1 MKDMKNTVKLSS
13 LRQWNLNC
21 TCFSFLRIMWIFPW
35 EFVFPLY
42 RWHISSLLIPHF
54 LWKPGSLTQNWLP
67 NFNNHTEHYDLF
79 TCTLSA
85 LSCIIFYF
93 SFLRFYL
100 KIFHFIAW
108 ISLIIHEVDLI
119 WKVFDDIGII
129 SKNVAWLAKYFLFSK
144 KYWKVIML
152 SLPEPLQN

>member
-1 MKDMKNTVKLSS
+1 MKDMKNTIKLSS

-21 TCFSFLRIMWIFPW
+21 TRFSFLRIMWIFPW
-35 EFVFPLY
+35 EFVCPRC
-42 RWHISSLLIPHF
+42 RWHISSFLIPHF
-54 LWKPGSLTQNWLP
+54 LWKPGSLKQNWLL
-67 NFNNHTEHYDLF
+67 NFNYHMGHYDLF

-85 LSCIIFYF
+85 LSCIIFCF
-93 SFLRFYL
+93 SFFRFYL

-119 WKVFDDIGII
+119 WKVFDDTGII